1 MLSAGKSNLGCYAP
15 DNATLDGALFFTP
28 PNCQRKTI
36 ESPQA
41 NVVRVLFDR
50 VANLREQ
57 GKHDEA
63 IRVAGTAID
72 TAARLVETDEPARPH
87 LVSALE
93 ILAELKLEQGDYP
106 PAEALLIDAL
116 EHAGYC
122 EVPPIQLARMKSS
135 LAGVYDFNAFPESAI
150 SLYEESIGIFESLDP
165 PLEEDAANLRNNL
178 AMIFKDAGYFDQAE
192 DNYIKALEI
201 LERLHGRQHE
211 DVASIYNN
219 LGALYYATGYC
230 AQAREMHGQAFEI
243 RSGLEEKSDADIG
256 QSCSNLATCLHELG
270 EHAEAQKQFE
280 AALKYLEQTISHD
293 SEMYTIVSSNYA
305 TLLRDLKKEK
315 KAIALEKRSHRLLK
329 KLA

>member
-1 MLSAGKSNLGCYAP
+1 M
-15 DNATLDGALFFTP
+15 
-28 PNCQRKTI
+28 KTM

-50 VANLREQ
+50 VENLRKE

-63 IRVAGTAID
+63 IRVATTAID
-72 TAARLVETDEPARPH
+72 TAGRLVETEDSARPH
-87 LVSALE
+87 LVTALE
-93 ILAELKLEQGDYP
+93 SLAELRLEQGDYP

-135 LAGVYDFNAFPESAI
+135 LAGIYDFNAFPESAI
-150 SLYEESIGIFESLDP
+150 SLYEEAIAIFESVDP

-201 LERLHGRQHE
+201 LERLHGRKHE

-219 LGALYYATGYC
+219 LGALYYTTGYC
-230 AQAREMHGQAFEI
+230 AQAREMHGQAYEI
-243 RSGLEEKSDADIG
+243 RSSLEEKNYADLG

-270 EHAEAQKQFE
+270 EHAEAQKQFDT
-280 AALKYLEQTISHD
+280 ALKHLEHTIGHD
-293 SEMYTIVSSNYA
+293 SELYSIVSSNYA

-315 KAIALEKRSHRLLK
+315 KAQAIEKRSQKLLK

>member
-1 MLSAGKSNLGCYAP
+1 METM
-15 DNATLDGALFFTP
+15 D
-28 PNCQRKTI
+28 
-36 ESPQA
+36 SPQ
-41 NVVRVLFDR
+41 VRVLLER
-50 VANLREQ
+50 VANLRKE

-63 IRVAGTAID
+63 IRVATTAID
-72 TAARLVETDEPARPH
+72 TAGRIVDADHSARPH
-87 LVSALE
+87 FVSALE
-93 ILAELKLEQGDYP
+93 TLAELRLEQGDYP

-116 EHAGYC
+116 DHAGYC

-135 LAGVYDFNAFPESAI
+135 LAGIYDFNAFPESAI
-150 SLYEESIGIFESLDP
+150 SLYEEAIVIFESLEP

-230 AQAREMHGQAFEI
+230 AQAREMHGQALEI
-243 RSGLEEKSDADIG
+243 RSALEDRSDADIG

-270 EHAEAQKQFE
+270 EHADAQKQFE
-280 AALKYLEQTISHD
+280 MALKHLESTIGHD
-293 SEMYTIVSSNYA
+293 RELYTIVASNYA
-305 TLLRDLKKEK
+305 TLLRDLNKEK
-315 KAIALEKRSHRLLK
+315 KALALEKRSQKLLRK
-329 KLA
+329 YA

>member
-1 MLSAGKSNLGCYAP
+1 M
-15 DNATLDGALFFTP
+15 
-28 PNCQRKTI
+28 KTM

-41 NVVRVLFDR
+41 NVVRVLFER
-50 VANLREQ
+50 VANLRKE

-63 IRVAGTAID
+63 MRVATTAID
-72 TAARLVETDEPARPH
+72 TAGRLVEADESARPH
-87 LVSALE
+87 LVTALE
-93 ILAELKLEQGDYP
+93 SLAELRLEQGDYP

-122 EVPPIQLARMKSS
+122 EVEPIQLARMKSS
-135 LAGVYDFNAFPESAI
+135 LAGIYDFNAFPESAI
-150 SLYEESIGIFESLDP
+150 SLYEEAIAIFESLDP

-178 AMIFKDAGYFDQAE
+178 AMIYKDAGYFDQAE

-219 LGALYYATGYC
+219 LGALYYTTGYC

-243 RSGLEEKSDADIG
+243 RSALEEKSHADIG

-270 EHAEAQKQFE
+270 EHAEAQRQFD
-280 AALKYLEQTISHD
+280 AALKHLGRTISHD

-315 KAIALEKRSHRLLK
+315 KALALEKRSQKLLK
-329 KLA
+329 KLG

>member
-1 MLSAGKSNLGCYAP
+1 ME
-15 DNATLDGALFFTP
+15 TL
-28 PNCQRKTI
+28 
-36 ESPQA
+36 ESPQS

-50 VANLREQ
+50 VANLRRE

-63 IRVAGTAID
+63 IRVATTAID
-72 TAARLVETDEPARPH
+72 TAGRLVETDESARRH
-87 LVSALE
+87 LVTALGT
-93 ILAELKLEQGDYP
+93 LAELRLEQGDYP

-122 EVPPIQLARMKSS
+122 EVPPIQLAGMKSS
-135 LAGVYDFNAFPESAI
+135 LAGIYDFNAFPESAI
-150 SLYEESIGIFESLDP
+150 SLYEEAIAIFESLDP

-178 AMIFKDAGYFDQAE
+178 AMIYKDAGYFDQAE

-243 RSGLEEKSDADIG
+243 RSGLDAKNEADIG

-270 EHAEAQKQFE
+270 EHDEAQKQFE
-280 AALKYLEQTISHD
+280 AALKHLEHTIAHD
-293 SEMYTIVSSNYA
+293 REMYTIVSSNYA

-315 KAIALEKRSHRLLK
+315 KAQALEKRSQKLLK
-329 KLA
+329 KFA